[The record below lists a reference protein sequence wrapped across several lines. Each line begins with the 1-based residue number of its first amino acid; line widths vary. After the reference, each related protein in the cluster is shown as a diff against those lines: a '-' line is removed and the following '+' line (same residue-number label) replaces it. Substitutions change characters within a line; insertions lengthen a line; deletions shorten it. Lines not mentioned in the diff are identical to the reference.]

1 MSQPRRRW
9 SEHQVEQFIGNL
21 LRFGVLFATS
31 VVVVGGVLYLIH
43 YGTSPA
49 NYQFFRGEPADFN
62 SPQGVAT
69 AVLSGRRR
77 GIIQFGLLLLIATPI
92 ARVIFSLFAFVRQ
105 RDLTY
110 IIVTSI
116 VLIELIYSLVGE
128 KS

>member
-21 LRFGVLFATS
+21 LRFGVLVATS
-31 VVVVGGVLYLIH
+31 VVSSGGVLYLIH

-77 GIIQFGLLLLIATPI
+77 GIIQF
-92 ARVIFSLFAFVRQ
+92 
-105 RDLTY
+105 
-110 IIVTSI
+110 
-116 VLIELIYSLVGE
+116 
-128 KS
+128 

>member
-9 SEHQVEQFIGNL
+9 SEHQVERFIGNL
-21 LRFGVLFATS
+21 LRFGVLFATI
-31 VVVVGGVLYLIH
+31 VVVVGGILYLIH

-49 NYQFFRGEPADFN
+49 NYQFFRGEPPEFN
-62 SPQGVAT
+62 SLEGVRT

-105 RDLTY
+105 KDLTY

-116 VLIELIYSLVGE
+116 VLIELIYSLMG
-128 KS
+128 KNS

>member
-1 MSQPRRRW
+1 MRLRQT
-9 SEHQVEQFIGNL
+9 L
-21 LRFGVLFATS
+21 LTSFFLCVLC
-31 VVVVGGVLYLIH
+31 VLCGSFFFLI
-43 YGTSPA
+43 
-49 NYQFFRGEPADFN
+49 
-62 SPQGVAT
+62 
-69 AVLSGRRR
+69 
-77 GIIQFGLLLLIATPI
+77 GLLLLIATPI